1 MPKEFR
7 LVKSNNVFKACCPTP
22 KQTNNADDLTTL
34 TATEA
39 CLPRYGGENGIYCK
53 ANVLT

>member
-53 ANVLT
+53 ANVVP